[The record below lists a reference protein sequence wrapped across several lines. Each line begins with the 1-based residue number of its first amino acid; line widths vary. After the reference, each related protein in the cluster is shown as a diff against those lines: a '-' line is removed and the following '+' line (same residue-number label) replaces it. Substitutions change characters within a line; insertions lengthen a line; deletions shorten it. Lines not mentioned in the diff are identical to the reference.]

1 MMRSWKTAIEALGF
15 RRWRYVKLDHLHCM
29 AFRKLPPASGQHPGI
44 TNTPQHQAPRHQDS
58 PITGT
63 PQHPAPRDPP
73 ITSTPQHQAPR
84 HQDPPIT
91 STPQHP
97 APKDPPVISTPQHLV
112 PHQDPPSGGLGVADL
127 WASLVL
133 DGGDCVAAFPDM
145 LYIPQDFSGTDEE
158 EGGEAVRRE
167 EFRGEEE
174 RLEFFSTAG
183 SELPGCLCEED

>member
-29 AFRKLPPASGQHPGI
+29 AFRKLRPASGQHPGI
-44 TNTPQHQAPRHQDS
+44 TSTPQHPVPKDPPITSTSQHPAPRHQDS
-58 PITGT
+58 PITSM
-63 PQHPAPRDPP
+63 PQHPM
-73 ITSTPQHQAPR
+73 PR
-84 HQDPPIT
+84 HQDPLIT

-97 APKDPPVISTPQHLV
+97 V
-112 PHQDPPSGGLGVADL
+112 PHHQDPPSGGLGVADL

-145 LYIPQDFSGTDEE
+145 LYIPQDFSGGDEE

>member
-44 TNTPQHQAPRHQDS
+44 TN
-58 PITGT
+58 
-63 PQHPAPRDPP
+63 
-73 ITSTPQHQAPR
+73 TPQHQAPR